1 MKDPCSMLT
10 REKLSDGFSVDYL
23 EEQCFIKFHV
33 KKRKPRNIRRAYYL
47 QKGEKKCIVAFTP
60 FLSCIRA
67 SFKTHRVNSQINVAK
82 NRHSTVF

>member
-47 QKGEKKCIVAFTP
+47 QKGEKKMY
-60 FLSCIRA
+60 SCIY
-67 SFKTHRVNSQINVAK
+67 SIFKLYQSKFQNPQSEFTNK
-82 NRHSTVF
+82 CC

>member
-33 KKRKPRNIRRAYYL
+33 KKRRPRNIRRAYYL
-47 QKGEKKCIVAFTP
+47 QKGEKKCIVAFT
-60 FLSCIRA
+60 SI
-67 SFKTHRVNSQINVAK
+67 FKLYQSKFQNQQSELTNK
-82 NRHSTVF
+82 CY